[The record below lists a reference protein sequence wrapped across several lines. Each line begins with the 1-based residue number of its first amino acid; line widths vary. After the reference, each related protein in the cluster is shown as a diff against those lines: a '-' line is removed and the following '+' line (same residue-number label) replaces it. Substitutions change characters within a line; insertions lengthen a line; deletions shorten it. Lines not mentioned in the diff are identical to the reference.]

1 MRTRSLTAV
10 LISCGA
16 AAAAAQAP
24 ASLDVSS
31 LNVGSQTTV
40 AELDLGKLKG
50 ELRQLSWSP
59 DGSQIAV
66 RTSDG
71 DKPTDTVHFYTIA
84 VSGGAVTPVP
94 REPEWATAYWAYKS
108 DRSAPGLPAVMI
120 DLDQKMEVQK
130 VGTGSA
136 GAAAGGDRTGGN
148 TVMSADN
155 IDREAQNQKEHVY
168 RLTLYGEAVSTFVNE
183 RPLPGLQFGWGP
195 RGSGAIAFVD
205 SEGRLF
211 LLDEKKH
218 KRAIAGTKAA
228 LLPAWTEDGS
238 RLAFVE
244 KTGRKKYTLAWVPIA
259 RP

>member
-1 MRTRSLTAV
+1 VRVLLLTAV
-10 LISCGA
+10 LISAGP
-16 AAAAAQAP
+16 AAAAQSP

-31 LNVGSQTTV
+31 LTLGSPTTV

-50 ELRQLSWSP
+50 DLRQLSWSP

-71 DKPTDTVHFYTIA
+71 DKPTDAVHFYTIA
-84 VSGGAVTPVP
+84 VAGGAVTSVP

-136 GAAAGGDRTGGN
+136 GAAAGGDRTGGAN
-148 TVMSADN
+148 VMSADN
-155 IDREAQNQKEHVY
+155 VDREAQNQREHVF

-211 LLDEKKH
+211 LLDDKKH

-244 KTGRKKYTLAWVPIA
+244 KTGRKKYTLAWVA
-259 RP
+259 VVRP